1 MTEIRRANPPQDISE
16 YTGIMVYLDSFNG
29 SLTRAAL
36 EMIGVGRKMA
46 DKTNE
51 KLIGTV
57 IGQNTKGMAQEAG
70 MYGCDEVY
78 GFNSEELAMY
88 RSKPFSDIV
97 ADLVFEKKPNILI
110 VPGSKNGRDL
120 AARIAVKV
128 RSGITADCMEIDVEP
143 DTRILIAR
151 RPDYGDSTMSEIRC
165 EKHRPQMATSR
176 PGTFETPEP
185 DSKRKFQVELRD
197 VKLEKNQLKEN
208 IISFNQKN
216 EEDITGSKV
225 IVSGGLGMGKPE
237 GLDLIKKL
245 ADVLG
250 GSVGVTRPIADLGW
264 ISRDHQVGQT
274 GQIVRPNLYVAAGI
288 SGKPQH
294 IVGMMDSKI
303 VISINNDPDAEMN
316 QFADYII
323 VGDLYEV
330 IPKLIESIDKVAGAQ
345 PSAASQ

>member
-1 MTEIRRANPPQDISE
+1 MTEIKRADPPQDVSE
-16 YTGIMVYLDSFNG
+16 YKGIMVYLDSFDG
-29 SLTRAAL
+29 ALTRAAL

-46 DKTNE
+46 DKINE
-51 KLIGTV
+51 TLIGAV
-57 IGQNTKGMAQEAG
+57 IGENTKGMAQEAG

-78 GFNSEELAMY
+78 GFDSKELAMY
-88 RSKPFSDIV
+88 RSKPFSDIL
-97 ADLVFEKKPNILI
+97 ANLVFEKKPNILV

-128 RSGITADCMEIDVEP
+128 RSGLTADCMEIDVEP
-143 DTRILIAR
+143 ENRILIAR

-176 PGTFETPEP
+176 PGTFETPVP
-185 DSKRKFQVELRD
+185 DSKRKFQVDVRE

-208 IISFNQKN
+208 ILSFNRKT

-237 GLDLIKKL
+237 GLDLIRKL
-245 ADVLG
+245 SNLLG

-274 GQIVRPNLYVAAGI
+274 GQIVRPNLYIAAGI

-294 IVGMMDSKI
+294 IVGMMDSK
-303 VISINNDPDAEMN
+303 VVVSINKDPDAEMN

-330 IPKLIESIDKVAGAQ
+330 IPKLIESIERVTGAN
-345 PSAASQ
+345 PSAA